1 MKLIILIIVFLI
13 NNIKNAMKKLIL
25 LPLML
30 TIMSVPSFS
39 QEVVNLKEA
48 INTATNNDPNLS
60 AIKNSI
66 NIQKFNIKSTRGDLF
81 PSLNLNAGWT
91 KSNTFSKGGVI
102 FQNGIPIIIG
112 DQSRTQDNFSF
123 GVNSQVTLFDGF
135 ANYQSIDLELENEL
149 RLNINY
155 EKIKYDIVINV
166 FTKYFSALMNEYIVK
181 ANEQSLANSK
191 NQLEMIKEYVN
202 VGKKTIAEVY
212 KQDVLVAQ
220 DELNLEKSKN
230 DFEKS
235 KIELLTVM
243 YDNLD
248 RNILPVSDGLNIS
261 MENQDLKYVLDSYQN
276 EGELVKN
283 AMNSRYDY
291 KLGLQDIAINE
302 TKLDIA
308 KKNLYF
314 PTLSAFGNY
323 NISGIKF
330 DQITNNRVFTVGLT
344 LNYSIFQGFKLDVN
358 KQIAEVNIKQKSEDL
373 KKLEHQIK
381 SDIKKAVLD
390 LSTSYKQIEIL
401 DRNLKS
407 AEQDKYLSEENFR
420 IGYGT
425 LLDVQ
430 TATVRYNN
438 LLIEKIKSVHN
449 FYLAKAQ
456 IDYLSGKLK
465 Y

>member
-1 MKLIILIIVFLI
+1 MKNLF
-13 NNIKNAMKKLIL
+13 L
-25 LPLML
+25 LPLM
-30 TIMSVPSFS
+30 IISFVGPLFP
-39 QEVVNLKEA
+39 QEAVDLREA
-48 INTATNNDPNLS
+48 VRTATDNNPDLYTL
-60 AIKNSI
+60 KNSI
-66 NIQKFNIKSTRGDLF
+66 DIQKYNIKSTRGNLF
-81 PSLNLNAGWT
+81 PTLSVNAGWT

-123 GVNSQVTLFDGF
+123 GINSQVMLFDGF
-135 ANYQSIDLELENEL
+135 ANYQNIDLERENEL

-155 EKIKYDIVINV
+155 EKVKYDIVINV
-166 FTKYFSALMNEYIVK
+166 FAKFFNTLMNEYIVK
-181 ANEQSLANSK
+181 ANERSLANSK
-191 NQLEMIKEYVN
+191 DQLEMIKEYVN
-202 VGKKTIAEVY
+202 VGKKTIAEIY
-212 KQDVLVAQ
+212 KQDVQVAQ
-220 DELNLEKSKN
+220 DELNLEKSRN
-230 DFEKS
+230 DYEKS
-235 KIELLTVM
+235 KVELLTVM
-243 YDNLD
+243 YDNLN
-248 RNILPVSDGLNIS
+248 RNILPVSDGLNLS
-261 MENQDLKYVLDSYQN
+261 MEEQDLKIVLNSYKN
-276 EGELVKN
+276 EEELVKSAVN
-283 AMNSRYDY
+283 TRYDY
-291 KLGLQDIAINE
+291 QLGLQDIVINE

-308 KKNLYF
+308 EKYLYY

-323 NISGIKF
+323 NISGNKF
-330 DQITNNRVFTVGLT
+330 DEITSNRVFTVGLS

-373 KKLEHQIK
+373 KRLEHQIR
-381 SDIKKAVLD
+381 SDIKKATLD
-390 LSTSYKQIEIL
+390 LNTSYKQIDIL
-401 DRNLKS
+401 DRNIKS

-438 LLIEKIKSVHN
+438 LVIEKIKAVYN

>member
-1 MKLIILIIVFLI
+1 
-13 NNIKNAMKKLIL
+13 MKKLVL
-25 LPLML
+25 LPLMMIL
-30 TIMSVPSFS
+30 FSVPSFS

-48 INTATNNDPNLS
+48 IRTATDNDPNLS
-60 AIKNSI
+60 TIKNSI
-66 NIQKFNIKSTRGDLF
+66 DIQKFNIKSTRGDLF

-112 DQSRTQDNFSF
+112 DQSRTQDNFNF
-123 GVNSQVTLFDGF
+123 GINSQVTLFDGF
-135 ANYQSIDLELENEL
+135 ANYQSIDLERENEL
-149 RLNINY
+149 RLNISY
-155 EKIKYDIVINV
+155 EKVKYDIVINV
-166 FTKYFSALMNEYIVK
+166 FSKFFSTLMNEFIVK
-181 ANEQSLANSK
+181 ANEQSLTNSK
-191 NQLEMIKEYVN
+191 KQLEMIKEYVN

-212 KQDVLVAQ
+212 KQDVQVAQ
-220 DELNLEKSKN
+220 DELSLEKSMN
-230 DFEKS
+230 DYEKS
-235 KIELLTVM
+235 KIDLLTVM
-243 YDNLD
+243 YDNLN
-248 RNILPVSDGLNIS
+248 RNILPVSEGLNLS
-261 MENQDLKYVLDSYQN
+261 MEKEDLKFVLDSYKN
-276 EGELVKN
+276 EEELVKN
-283 AMNSRYDY
+283 AINSRYDY
-291 KLGLQDIAINE
+291 KLGLQEIAINE
-302 TKLDIA
+302 TKLDIS
-308 KKNLYF
+308 KKYLYY

-323 NISGIKF
+323 NISGNKF
-330 DQITNNRVFTVGLT
+330 DQITNNRVFTVGLS

-373 KKLEHQIK
+373 KKLEHQIR
-381 SDIKKAVLD
+381 SEIKKATLD
-390 LSTSYKQIEIL
+390 LGTSFKQIEIL
-401 DRNLKS
+401 DRNIKS

-438 LLIEKIKSVHN
+438 LIIEKIKAVYN

>member
-1 MKLIILIIVFLI
+1 
-13 NNIKNAMKKLIL
+13 MKKLVL
-25 LPLML
+25 LPLL
-30 TIMSVPSFS
+30 ILILSVPSFS
-39 QEVVNLKEA
+39 QEVVDLKSA
-48 INTATNNDPNLS
+48 VRTATENDPDLS
-60 AIKNSI
+60 TLKNSI
-66 NIQKFNIKSTRGDLF
+66 EIQKYYIKSTRGDLF
-81 PSLNLNAGWT
+81 PTLSVSAGWT
-91 KSNTFSKGGVI
+91 KNNTFSKGGVI

-112 DQSRTQDNFSF
+112 DQSRWQDNFSL
-123 GVNSQVTLFDGF
+123 GINSQVTLFDGF
-135 ANYQSIDLELENEL
+135 ANYRSVDLERENEL
-149 RLNINY
+149 KLNINY
-155 EKIKYDIVINV
+155 EKVRYDIVINV
-166 FTKYFSALMNEYIVK
+166 FSRFFNTLMNEYIVR
-181 ANEQSLANSK
+181 ANEQSLVNSK

-202 VGKKTIAEVY
+202 VGKKTIAEIY
-212 KQDVLVAQ
+212 KQDVQVAQ

-230 DFEKS
+230 DYEKS

-248 RNILPVSDGLNIS
+248 KSITPVSAGLNLS
-261 MENQDLKYVLDSYQN
+261 MENKDLKLVLDSYRN
-276 EGELVKN
+276 EDELVRS
-283 AMNSRYDY
+283 AIDTRYEY
-291 KLGLQDIAINE
+291 KMGLQDIKINQ

-308 KKNLYF
+308 NKYLYY

-323 NISGIKF
+323 NLSGSKF
-330 DQITNNRVFTVGLT
+330 DDITNNRVLMFGLS
-344 LNYSIFQGFKLDVN
+344 LNYSIFQGFNLDVN

-390 LSTSYKQIEIL
+390 LNTSYKQIEIL
-401 DRNLKS
+401 DRNIKS
-407 AEQDKYLSEENFR
+407 AEQDKYLSEENFK

-438 LLIEKIKSVHN
+438 LIIEKIKSVYN

>member
-1 MKLIILIIVFLI
+1 
-13 NNIKNAMKKLIL
+13 MKKLVL
-25 LPLML
+25 LPL
-30 TIMSVPSFS
+30 IMIFMYVPSFS

-48 INTATNNDPNLS
+48 IITATDNDPNLS
-60 AIKNSI
+60 TLKNSLD
-66 NIQKFNIKSTRGDLF
+66 IQKFNIKSTRGDLF
-81 PSLNLNAGWT
+81 PTLSLSAGWT
-91 KSNTFSKGGVI
+91 KNNTFSKGGVI

-112 DQSRTQDNFSF
+112 DQSRTQDNFNL
-123 GVNSQVTLFDGF
+123 GINSQVTLFDGF
-135 ANYQSIDLELENEL
+135 ANYRSIDLERENEL
-149 RLNINY
+149 KLNINY
-155 EKIKYDIVINV
+155 EKVKYDIVINV
-166 FTKYFSALMNEYIVK
+166 FSKFFNTLMNEYIVK

-202 VGKKTIAEVY
+202 VGKKTIAEIY
-212 KQDVLVAQ
+212 KQDVQVAQ
-220 DELNLEKSKN
+220 DELSLEKSKN
-230 DFEKS
+230 DYEKS
-235 KIELLTVM
+235 KVELLTVM

-248 RNILPVSDGLNIS
+248 RDILPVSEGLNLS
-261 MENQDLKYVLDSYQN
+261 MENQDLKFVLDTYKN
-276 EGELVKN
+276 EEELVKN
-283 AMNSRYDY
+283 AINTRYDY

-308 KKNLYF
+308 EKYLYY

-323 NISGIKF
+323 NISGNKF
-330 DQITNNRVFTVGLT
+330 NQITNNRVLTVGLS

-373 KKLEHQIK
+373 KKLEHQIR
-381 SDIKKAVLD
+381 SDIKKATLD
-390 LSTSYKQIEIL
+390 LKTSYKQIEIL
-401 DRNLKS
+401 DRNIKS

-438 LLIEKIKSVHN
+438 LIIEKIKSVYN

>member
-1 MKLIILIIVFLI
+1 
-13 NNIKNAMKKLIL
+13 MKKLVL
-25 LPLML
+25 LPLL
-30 TIMSVPSFS
+30 IIIFTVPSFS
-39 QEVVNLKEA
+39 QEVVDLKSA
-48 INTATNNDPNLS
+48 VRTATENDPDLS
-60 AIKNSI
+60 ALKNSI
-66 NIQKFNIKSTRGDLF
+66 DIQKFNIKSTRGDLF
-81 PSLNLNAGWT
+81 PTLSVSAGWT
-91 KSNTFSKGGVI
+91 KNNTFSKGGVI

-112 DQSRTQDNFSF
+112 DQSRWQDNFSL
-123 GVNSQVTLFDGF
+123 GINSQVTLFNGF
-135 ANYQSIDLELENEL
+135 ANYRSVDLERENEL
-149 RLNINY
+149 KLNINY
-155 EKIKYDIVINV
+155 EKVRYDIVINV
-166 FTKYFSALMNEYIVK
+166 FSKFFNTLMNEYIVR
-181 ANEQSLANSK
+181 ANEQSLVNSK

-202 VGKKTIAEVY
+202 VGKKTIAEIY
-212 KQDVLVAQ
+212 KQDVQVAQ

-230 DFEKS
+230 DYEKS

-248 RNILPVSDGLNIS
+248 KSITPVSAGLNLS
-261 MENQDLKYVLDSYQN
+261 MENKDLKLVLDSYRN
-276 EGELVKN
+276 EDELVKS
-283 AMNSRYDY
+283 AIDTRYEY
-291 KLGLQDIAINE
+291 KMGLQDIKINQ

-308 KKNLYF
+308 NKYLYY

-323 NISGIKF
+323 NLSGSKF
-330 DQITNNRVFTVGLT
+330 DEITDNRVLMFGLS
-344 LNYSIFQGFKLDVN
+344 LNYSIFQGFNLDVN

-390 LSTSYKQIEIL
+390 LNTSYKQIEIL
-401 DRNLKS
+401 DRNIKS
-407 AEQDKYLSEENFR
+407 AEQDKYLSEENFK

-438 LLIEKIKSVHN
+438 LIIEKIKSVYN